1 MTELK
6 LHELYAFVCGH
17 SMDGLSAKVKD
28 SLARILISFD
38 SLAFCGLAGDWFSR
52 TRLLTAVDALYGSVS
67 SDSFADLIVKY
78 RLSKELSF
86 SQYGKKDEEC
96 SKIYET
102 LMTRKMER
110 ISPEDEVDMLRCI
123 IYEWGNVAIDLD
135 EVEDV
140 RLMKEICRKWMASVN
155 PETYLWDGLDSDIIA
170 VRRLQLLQYYLYR
183 CRNPK
188 SQFPI
193 SEICDAYRARFRE
206 QADSTVDI
214 ALVCAWY
221 DYYRFYNY
229 QETPK
234 DSIDEIS
241 SLLSSCLDLYLPNA
255 QTTDSNFY
263 PALASITE
271 QTITDLIETAQR
283 EMVDF
288 E

>member
-6 LHELYAFVCGH
+6 LHELYAFVCDH
-17 SMDGLSAKVKD
+17 SLHGLSTKVQD
-28 SLARILISFD
+28 SLARILIAFD
-38 SLAFCGLAGDWFSR
+38 SLAFCGLEGEWFSR
-52 TRLLTAVDALYGSVS
+52 SRLLSSVDALYGSVPT
-67 SDSFADLIVKY
+67 DSFADLIVKY

-86 SQYGKKDEEC
+86 AQYGKKDEEC
-96 SKIYET
+96 SRIYET
-102 LMTRKMER
+102 LMTRKR
-110 ISPEDEVDMLRCI
+110 DDISPENEVDMLKCI
-123 IYEWGNVAIDLD
+123 IYEWGNVEGDLN

-140 RLMKEICRKWMASVN
+140 LLLKRICRKWIDSIN
-155 PETYLWDGLDSDIIA
+155 PETNMWDSSASDIIA

-241 SLLSSCLDLYLPNA
+241 SLLSSCLALYLPA
-255 QTTDSNFY
+255 AEQTDTNFY

>member
-78 RLSKELSF
+78 RLSKELAF

-102 LMTRKMER
+102 LMTRKR
-110 ISPEDEVDMLRCI
+110 DDISPENEVDMLKCI
-123 IYEWGNVAIDLD
+123 IYEWGNVEGDLN

-140 RLMKEICRKWMASVN
+140 LLLKRICRKWIDSIN
-155 PETYLWDGLDSDIIA
+155 PETNMWDSSASDIIA
-170 VRRLQLLQYYLYR
+170 VRRLQLLQYYAYR
-183 CRNPK
+183 CNNP
-188 SQFPI
+188 QTGFLL
-193 SEICDAYRARFRE
+193 ENICSAYWTKFRE
-206 QADSTVDI
+206 QADSSVDI
-214 ALVCAWY
+214 ALASAWY
-221 DYYRFYNY
+221 DYFRFCNY
-229 QETPK
+229 HETQ
-234 DSIDEIS
+234 SASLAEIS
-241 SLLSSCLDLYLPNA
+241 SLLSSCLALYLPA
-255 QTTDSNFY
+255 AEQTDTNFY
-263 PALASITE
+263 PALASVTE
-271 QTITDLIETAQR
+271 QTVTELIEAQNG
-283 EMVDF
+283 MFNF